1 MLGNKEIMAENIKHY
16 MAKKG
21 VNAAEVCSALGF
33 KTNTF
38 SDWVTAKSY
47 PRIDKIEAMAK
58 YFEVPKAMLVEDMK
72 EYPVDLLL
80 TDEEKQI
87 LIEFRHATPQKR
99 DQLLAYWRFLNQE
112 EGK

>member
-16 MAKKG
+16 MAEKG

-47 PRIDKIEAMAK
+47 PRIDKIERMAN
-58 YFEVPKAMLVEDMK
+58 YFGITKAMLVEK
-72 EYPVDLLL
+72 YPVDYIFS
-80 TDEEKQI
+80 DEEKTI
-87 LIEFRHATPQKR
+87 LIEYRNADSDTKNVIKR
-99 DQLLAYWRFLNQE
+99 LLGYV
-112 EGK
+112 EGLKK

>member
-47 PRIDKIEAMAK
+47 PRIDKIEAMAN
-58 YFEVPKAMLVEDMK
+58 YFGISKAMLVEDIK
-72 EYPVDLLL
+72 DHQVDYLIS
-80 TDEEKQI
+80 DEEKSF
-87 LIEFRHATPQKR
+87 LIEFRNADNHTRRVVMEILERLK
-99 DQLLAYWRFLNQE
+99 
-112 EGK
+112 K

>member
-47 PRIDKIEAMAK
+47 PRIDKIEAMAN
-58 YFEVPKAMLVEDMK
+58 YFKVPKAMLVEDMK
-72 EYPVDLLL
+72 DYPVDLLL

-87 LIEFRHATPQKR
+87 LIEFRHSTPQKR

>member
-38 SDWVTAKSY
+38 SDWVNAKTY
-47 PRIDKIEAMAK
+47 PRIDKIEKMAN
-58 YFEVPKAMLVEDMK
+58 YFNVSKSALVEDMR
-72 EYPVDLLL
+72 YDVDYISP
-80 TDEEKQI
+80 DERI
-87 LIEFRHATPQKR
+87 LIECFRKSDNDTQSVIR
-99 DQLLAYWRFLNQE
+99 RLLAYEKEL
-112 EGK
+112 KK

>member
-87 LIEFRHATPQKR
+87 LIEFRHSTPQKR

>member
-21 VNAAEVCSALGF
+21 VNAAEVCSDLGF

-47 PRIDKIEAMAK
+47 PRIDKIEAMAN
-58 YFEVPKAMLVEDMK
+58 YFKVPKAMLVEDMK
-72 EYPVDLLL
+72 DCPVDLLL

-87 LIEFRHATPQKR
+87 LIEFRHSTPQKR